1 MPAVNRP
8 TMNLLAALAGNHTL
22 ATRNVTDFDGIPG
35 LHVVNAF
42 E

>member
-8 TMNLLAALAGNHTL
+8 TMNLLTALAGNHTL
-22 ATRNVTDFDGIPG
+22 ATRNVNDFDGIPG